1 MIKSQAIEKNRLIDV
16 GPAGFL
22 PPSAMQLGVQ
32 IPPSGSGL
40 LYGNPAVE
48 DVVIEEAARQM
59 LTRNNPTI
67 FPGPPGIHCHYAN
80 LVLKMVP
87 GTKLSHDSVLP

>member
-1 MIKSQAIEKNRLIDV
+1 MIQSQAIAKSHPIDV

-48 DVVIEEAARQM
+48 DVVMRKQ
-59 LTRNNPTI
+59 RDR
-67 FPGPPGIHCHYAN
+67 C
-80 LVLKMVP
+80 
-87 GTKLSHDSVLP
+87 